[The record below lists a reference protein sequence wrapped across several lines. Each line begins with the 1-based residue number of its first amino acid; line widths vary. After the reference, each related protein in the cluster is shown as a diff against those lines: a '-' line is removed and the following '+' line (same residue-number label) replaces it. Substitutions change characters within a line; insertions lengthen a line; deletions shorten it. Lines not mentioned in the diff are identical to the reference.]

1 MKKIIMASLVAVLMI
16 PSLAFAS
23 DNSTSSNT
31 LLTDVNIQEV
41 KKTEDNEIK
50 VIEKKS
56 NIVEVEQRTLDTS
69 NAINI
74 NTKKE
79 MEEKLVNP
87 LKTNRMQSEDSQIS
101 SYSLSPDLV
110 YTDLITEEGQVNAY
124 EYTVTSPGKLTV
136 YLETIA
142 STSVDYNLH
151 VFKLNEST
159 NELEEQVS
167 STYGPGVHEQISK
180 IVEVGTYYILVQ
192 SVQGLD
198 AVNPYAFII
207 KHSATYSENEPNDN
221 IWQAN
226 SYTNTLYTRDTIDNG
241 FDTDWSYLNITSSK
255 ELIVNMRSL
264 SSNYQIDFFD
274 TNLNYLL
281 TLNPNANYSI
291 NFPAGQYLIRI
302 TPLSTDTLNQEY
314 VFSVQEPVTSTAN
327 ATITSITSDGGVQGK
342 VDYGYGRYWRIKS
355 NITVNGQLKNANG
368 TLAKNA
374 PVTVAVVRTINNTVH
389 SNTGYTDGSGNFSI
403 SINNIGPA
411 AGNYSF
417 YNISSTHYYDI
428 IPLLVFSGNNEVNSS
443 ESILYH
449 FAYSMYN

>member
-1 MKKIIMASLVAVLMI
+1 
-16 PSLAFAS
+16 
-23 DNSTSSNT
+23 
-31 LLTDVNIQEV
+31 
-41 KKTEDNEIK
+41 
-50 VIEKKS
+50 
-56 NIVEVEQRTLDTS
+56 
-69 NAINI
+69 
-74 NTKKE
+74 

-124 EYTVTSPGKLTV
+124 EYTVTSPVKLTV
-136 YLETIA
+136 YLETVA

-180 IVEVGTYYILVQ
+180 I
-192 SVQGLD
+192 
-198 AVNPYAFII
+198 
-207 KHSATYSENEPNDN
+207 
-221 IWQAN
+221 
-226 SYTNTLYTRDTIDNG
+226 IDNG

-281 TLNPNANYSI
+281 TLNPNVNYTI

-342 VDYGYGRYWRIKS
+342 VDYG
-355 NITVNGQLKNANG
+355 
-368 TLAKNA
+368 
-374 PVTVAVVRTINNTVH
+374 
-389 SNTGYTDGSGNFSI
+389 
-403 SINNIGPA
+403 
-411 AGNYSF
+411 
-417 YNISSTHYYDI
+417 
-428 IPLLVFSGNNEVNSS
+428 
-443 ESILYH
+443 
-449 FAYSMYN
+449 